1 MTKAILCLIVCFGFA
16 TAASC
21 FEIHRT
27 QPTPVTALAVNPA
40 LEGLGPDLR
49 ELIAFP
55 VSNPLFLKE
64 IVIMRKIHVVSVFA
78 WLSLLGL
85 GLATTARA
93 GVPED
98 LAVFKAAATEL
109 KAKMASITNEAT
121 ARANVAALEAAI
133 NKYNQA
139 GTTLD
144 ASLSLLDR
152 TKEADAKTYESTA
165 TEMQTASQSLADEQI
180 RLLSAPPITSVVA
193 PKLNTLR
200 K

>member
-1 MTKAILCLIVCFGFA
+1 
-16 TAASC
+16 
-21 FEIHRT
+21 
-27 QPTPVTALAVNPA
+27 
-40 LEGLGPDLR
+40 
-49 ELIAFP
+49 
-55 VSNPLFLKE
+55 
-64 IVIMRKIHVVSVFA
+64 MRKIHVVSVFA

-98 LAVFKAAATEL
+98 LAAFKTAATEL

-121 ARANVAALEAAI
+121 ARANVTALEAAI

-144 ASLSLLDR
+144 ASLSNLDR
-152 TKEADAKTYESTA
+152 TKEADAKIYQSTS
-165 TEMQTASQSLADEQI
+165 TEMQAASQSLADEQI
-180 RLLSAPPITSVVA
+180 RLLSAPPITAVVA
-193 PKLNTLR
+193 SKLNTLR

>member
-1 MTKAILCLIVCFGFA
+1 
-16 TAASC
+16 
-21 FEIHRT
+21 
-27 QPTPVTALAVNPA
+27 
-40 LEGLGPDLR
+40 
-49 ELIAFP
+49 
-55 VSNPLFLKE
+55 
-64 IVIMRKIHVVSVFA
+64 MRKIHVVSVFA